1 MKNATEKLN
10 EDIIKQQD
18 KRVQDLF
25 LLKDQWHL
33 FYEGFK
39 PTSVIKKWGLNCI
52 LSSNSLN
59 NAMSTG
65 VGIMSKK
72 IWVGDSKSPA
82 KRLIG
87 TLLQVA
93 ISSYI
98 AKHSDKIKAVRKNKV
113 DSISKKTNVTE

>member
-18 KRVQDLF
+18 KRAQDLL
-25 LLKDQWHL
+25 LLKDQWHV
-33 FYEGFK
+33 FYESFK
-39 PTSVIKKWGLNCI
+39 PTSVIKKWVLDLI

-59 NAMSTG
+59 NAMSIG
-65 VGIMSKK
+65 AVIMSKK

-98 AKHSDKIKAVRKNKV
+98 AKQSDKIKTVGKNKV
-113 DSISKKTNVTE
+113 DSLSKKTNATE